1 MMLVSMVSYIDR
13 NTLALLIPTIMRD
26 TGLTAEQYG
35 WIVSA
40 FSVAYMIGNPVWGG
54 WLDRLGVRRGMLAAV
69 ALWSVASAAHAGVST
84 LAGFAVA
91 RTVLGF
97 GEGATFPGALRTVVQ
112 TLDVARRSRG
122 LALSYSGGSLGAM
135 LTPLVITPVALW
147 FGWRGAFLATGL
159 IGAAWLALWTVLSRR
174 PELRAAPEPAPH
186 GAIHWRDRR
195 VYAFIAAYALGALPL
210 GYVLY
215 GASIYLTR
223 QFGVSQADLGKLL
236 WIPPLGW
243 EIGYFFWGWV
253 DDRTGR
259 RAHRATFLIACA
271 LSLPL
276 AFAGAVRSL
285 PLLMALLFFA
295 MFVTGAYI
303 VGGISYATSVF
314 GSRQA
319 GLIAGLG
326 AGSFSAFTAIV
337 MPVFGRMLDRGLLAE
352 TFWLAVAFPVLGTLV
367 WLTASGT
374 SRAGTSDSRS
384 HT

>member
-26 TGLTAEQYG
+26 TGLTAEEYG

-159 IGAAWLALWTVLSRR
+159 IGAAWLVLWAALSRR

-186 GAIHWRDRR
+186 GVIHWRDPR

-223 QFGVSQADLGKLL
+223 QFGVSQADLGRLL

-243 EIGYFFWGWV
+243 ETGYFFWGWV

-259 RAHRATFLIACA
+259 RAHRVLFLIAGA

-352 TFWLAVAFPVLGTLV
+352 TFWLAAAFPVLGTLL

-374 SRAGTSDSRS
+374 SRAGTSGSRS